1 MKYTNISIKRL
12 ASTGPS
18 EHSTHFRDSRM
29 LINFLGR
36 KTTTYVSEAIR
47 NRRYIIRDT
56 SNNYYVIISY
66 NGYQARVG
74 RKLKKFYDSHA
85 WKNGVTFETESLV
98 MPTKEQTQENKIRHV
113 KVGKLLSLIQV
124 KYGGVF
130 KAEGT
135 KEFLELQKLLN
146 VGSND

>member
-1 MKYTNISIKRL
+1 MKKINKITFISAGVALGAAAIVTPTAILL
-12 ASTGPS
+12 AHPTRSIENG
-18 EHSTHFRDSRM
+18 
-29 LINFLGR
+29 LINS
-36 KTTTYVSEAIR
+36 VP
-47 NRRYIIRDT
+47 
-56 SNNYYVIISY
+56 
-66 NGYQARVG
+66 
-74 RKLKKFYDSHA
+74 
-85 WKNGVTFETESLV
+85 TFNKESLKNIEGSQ
-98 MPTKEQTQENKIRHV
+98 PTKEQTQENKIRHV